1 MLRVSILCVRG
12 IDLGSFLNLE
22 LFRRCG
28 MFLFFISLI
37 KPIFKD
43 SKLFFCSKHINILS
57 DMFGL
62 TVVSIVFVTVH
73 FCNLGQTYLYSPKM
87 LSKLFTY

>member
-1 MLRVSILCVRG
+1 MLGVSILCVRD

-43 SKLFFCSKHINILS
+43 SKLFFVVNI
-57 DMFGL
+57 
-62 TVVSIVFVTVH
+62 
-73 FCNLGQTYLYSPKM
+73 
-87 LSKLFTY
+87 